1 MVGHTW
7 LCSSGDIHLPQTV
20 NCISHFI
27 GINICK
33 WYFEY
38 QMTGAL
44 ESCVYTSLP
53 SWKILSALLCTLTE
67 VHPRTYVKQCFLM
80 RSPPPE
86 LPNQLLTLLPGLK
99 LTPPTTAT
107 TSARSLSPGN
117 CYHHPSFHPW
127 RHLLSARSDYTRCCT
142 PSWATRC
149 LKIKFFV
156 HNNKMPQEFETWDF
170 ICGIRLRPAIA
181 VTACTHRISGVFS
194 YWHAFKQ
201 GQLEE
206 RDAWHPQLWYRDNNN
221 FNFHIHKHIQALSI
235 MLKVYEDRRRLQ
247 KLQPEVRLIKNVH
260 SENK

>member
-1 MVGHTW
+1 
-7 LCSSGDIHLPQTV
+7 
-20 NCISHFI
+20 
-27 GINICK
+27 
-33 WYFEY
+33 
-38 QMTGAL
+38 MTGAL

-142 PSWATRC
+142 SSWATRC

-156 HNNKMPQEFETWDF
+156 HNNKMPKSLKPEILFVASDWDLRSLWQLVPTELVECSVTGMHLNKASWRKETL
-170 ICGIRLRPAIA
+170 GIYSYDTETTTTL
-181 VTACTHRISGVFS
+181 TSISTNI
-194 YWHAFKQ
+194 FKHC
-201 GQLEE
+201 L
-206 RDAWHPQLWYRDNNN
+206 
-221 FNFHIHKHIQALSI
+221 
-235 MLKVYEDRRRLQ
+235 
-247 KLQPEVRLIKNVH
+247 
-260 SENK
+260 

>member
-1 MVGHTW
+1 
-7 LCSSGDIHLPQTV
+7 
-20 NCISHFI
+20 
-27 GINICK
+27 
-33 WYFEY
+33 
-38 QMTGAL
+38 MTGAL

-117 CYHHPSFHPW
+117 CYHHPSFNPW

-206 RDAWHPQLWYRDNNN
+206 RDAWHLQLWYRDNNN